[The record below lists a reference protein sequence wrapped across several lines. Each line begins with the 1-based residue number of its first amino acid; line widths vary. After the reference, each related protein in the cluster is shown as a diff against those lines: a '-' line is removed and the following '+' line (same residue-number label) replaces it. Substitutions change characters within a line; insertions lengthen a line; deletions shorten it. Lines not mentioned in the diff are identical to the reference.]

1 MDLRQE
7 LHTVLQID
15 TYAQGLGFDTTCPVL
30 TRNILLD
37 ERVRMQCQINLCG
50 NYNKNLMC
58 PPFLPTLSATRQLID
73 SYTFAL
79 LLQLK
84 RSLNQDE
91 PEEMRLVFQT
101 TALQLNQ
108 MLVDLER
115 KAFASG
121 FHLALALGAG
131 ECKLCQDCVIIDG
144 ENQCRQPGAP
154 RPSMEGM
161 GIDVIQTFHNAGLA
175 MDFQAGEL
183 TVAGLLLID

>member
-7 LHTVLQID
+7 LPKLLQLD
-15 TYAQGLGFDTTCPVL
+15 TYAQDLGFDTTCPVL

-58 PPFLPTLSATRQLID
+58 PPFLPSLTATRQLIG

-84 RSLNQDE
+84 RSLNQNEAED
-91 PEEMRLVFQT
+91 MRSIFHT

-108 MLVDLER
+108 MLIELER
-115 KAFASG
+115 KAFAYG

-131 ECKLCQDCVIIDG
+131 ECKLCPDCVIIEG
-144 ENQCRQPGAP
+144 ENKCRKPGAS

-161 GIDVIQTFHNAGLA
+161 GIDVIQTFRNAGLSL
-175 MDFQAGEL
+175 DFQPGHL

>member
-7 LHTVLQID
+7 LSKLLQLD
-15 TYAQGLGFDTTCPVL
+15 TCAQNLGFDTTCPIL
-30 TRNILLD
+30 TRNIILD

-58 PPFLPTLSATRQLID
+58 PPFLPALSATRQLIG

-84 RSLNQDE
+84 RHLSQDE
-91 PEEMRLVFQT
+91 HEEMRAVFHS
-101 TALQLNQ
+101 TALKFNQ

-131 ECKLCQDCVIIDG
+131 ECKLCESCVINDG
-144 ENQCRQPGAP
+144 ENQCRKPGAP

-161 GIDVIQTFHNAGLA
+161 GIDVIHTFSNAGLPL
-175 MDFQAGEL
+175 DFQEGDL